1 MSRKGLLY
9 RAFVLVLCML
19 INNVAVHA
27 DGSDTKGTGIA
38 YTVTETY
45 AWTVHSLVDFGDS
58 KGANTHSTVSKEN
71 AVVVTKNVIRNG
83 YTLKISLS
91 DDNSFKVST
100 GHGNSLNYKVYNRQW
115 TDDVIPASA
124 VPLGVGDTVL
134 TVPAGVN
141 SAKSPV
147 TFDLTTAFGTN
158 VAEVAGDYVG
168 VIRYKAEVVPQ

>member
-19 INNVAVHA
+19 INNVTVHA

-45 AWTVHSLVDFGDS
+45 AWTVHSLVDFGDN
-58 KGANTHSTVSKEN
+58 KGSNTHSTVSKEN

-100 GHGNSLNYKVYNRQW
+100 EQGNTLDYRVYNRQLEN
-115 TDDVIPASA
+115 DIIPTSA
-124 VPLGVGDTVL
+124 VPLGIGDTVL

-141 SAKSPV
+141 SARSPL

-158 VAEVAGDYVG
+158 AAEVAGDYVG

>member
-19 INNVAVHA
+19 INNVTVHA
-27 DGSDTKGTGIA
+27 DGSDAKGTGIA

-45 AWTVHSLVDFGDS
+45 SWTVHSLVDFGDN
-58 KGANTHSTVSKEN
+58 KGSNTHSTVSKEN
-71 AVVVTKNVIRNG
+71 AVVVIKNIIRNG

-100 GHGNSLNYKVYNRQW
+100 EQGNTLDYRVYNRQW
-115 TDDVIPASA
+115 ENDIIPASA
-124 VPLGVGDTVL
+124 VPLGIGDTVL

-141 SAKSPV
+141 SARSPL
-147 TFDLTTAFGTN
+147 TFDLTTAFGAN
-158 VAEVAGDYVG
+158 AEEVAGDYVG

>member
-19 INNVAVHA
+19 INNVTVHA
-27 DGSDTKGTGIA
+27 DGSDAKGTGIA

-45 AWTVHSLVDFGDS
+45 SWTVHSLVDFGDN
-58 KGANTHSTVSKEN
+58 KGSNTHSTVSKEN

-100 GHGNSLNYKVYNRQW
+100 EQGNTLDYRVYNKQW
-115 TDDVIPASA
+115 ENDIIPTSA
-124 VPLGVGDTVL
+124 VPLGIGDTVL

-141 SAKSPV
+141 SAKFPL

-158 VAEVAGDYVG
+158 AAEVAGDYVG
-168 VIRYKAEVVPQ
+168 VIRYKAEVVHQ

>member
-19 INNVAVHA
+19 INNVTVHA
-27 DGSDTKGTGIA
+27 DGSDAKGTGIA

-45 AWTVHSLVDFGDS
+45 LWTVHSLVDFGDN
-58 KGANTHSTVSKEN
+58 KGSNTHSTVSKEN
-71 AVVVTKNVIRNG
+71 AVVVTKNIIRNG

-100 GHGNSLNYKVYNRQW
+100 EQGNTLDYRVYNRQW
-115 TDDVIPASA
+115 ENDIIPTSA
-124 VPLGVGDTVL
+124 VPLGIGDTVL

-141 SAKSPV
+141 SAKSSL

-158 VAEVAGDYVG
+158 AAEVAGDYVG